1 MGITSEERTR
11 RNEEMVN
18 VMITTNV
25 AAYERD
31 SEVFSH
37 AEQRQSEARLGR
49 GRDRVRIE
57 VEDGEEELSVQSDHQ
72 VEIGNDRME
81 EGRESEPP
89 KRDTP
94 HEGGEGETGNN

>member
-1 MGITSEERTR
+1 M
-11 RNEEMVN
+11 
-18 VMITTNV
+18 

-49 GRDRVRIE
+49 GLRDRVWIE
-57 VEDGEEELSVQSDHQ
+57 VEDGEEELSVQSDHLA
-72 VEIGNDRME
+72 EIGNDRME